1 MRWLIAAFW
10 LVSAGPASAQ
20 FTAMDRPEYR
30 SLIGGRVDFAAPD
43 GGTALRGE
51 VYGQGFI
58 RGIGVYGHLPVA
70 HFAPDG
76 GDDQS
81 ALGNLEL
88 GVFGRTAALG
98 GNVILRG
105 GVALPTSDADAEA
118 AIALGTN
125 QWARLTDRVNHLP
138 DTSALRVSVSPRFG
152 GGRLFAQADLG
163 ADLTFPPGE
172 QESAILMRANVALGL
187 RAGPVKVTGEFINI
201 SRVDGLEK
209 VDGDAFFNL
218 FVASVRHG
226 MLYAALTVPLDDDVD
241 FLAVGAGLEW
251 SLGGTPRRRKRRRR
265 KKRGRGR

>member
-1 MRWLIAAFW
+1 MRSLLALSLAVVACGARPAA
-10 LVSAGPASAQ
+10 AQ

-30 SLIGGRVDFAAPD
+30 ALIGGRIDNAAPD
-43 GGTALRGE
+43 GGTSLRGE
-51 VYGQGFI
+51 IYGQGFI
-58 RGIGVYGHLPVA
+58 RGVGVYGHLPMA

-88 GVFGRTAALG
+88 GVFGKTAALG

-105 GVALPTSDADAEA
+105 GFVVPTSDGDAEA
-118 AIALGTN
+118 AIALG
-125 QWARLTDRVNHLP
+125 QSKWARITDRVNHMP
-138 DTSALRVSVSPRFG
+138 DTSALRASISPRFG
-152 GGRLFAQADLG
+152 GGRFFAQADLG

-172 QESAILMRANVALGL
+172 VESAILWRANVALGL

-209 VDGDAFFNL
+209 EDGDAFYNT

-226 MLYAALTVPLDDDVD
+226 LLYAALTVPLDEDVD
-241 FLAVGAGLEW
+241 FLAVGVGLEW
-251 SLGGTPRRRKRRRR
+251 RIGSAPKRRRR
-265 KKRGRGR
+265 RRR

>member
-1 MRWLIAAFW
+1 MRWLFAA
-10 LVSAGPASAQ
+10 LGLLLAAPAAAQ
-20 FTAMDRPEYR
+20 FTAMDRPERR

-51 VYGQGFI
+51 IYGQGYI
-58 RGIGVYGHLPVA
+58 RGVGVYGHLPMA

-88 GVFGRTAALG
+88 GLFGTTAALG
-98 GNVILRG
+98 GNVIVRG
-105 GVALPTSDADAEA
+105 GLALGTSDADAEA

-138 DTSALRVSVSPRFG
+138 DTTALRLSVSPRFG
-152 GGRLFAQADLG
+152 GGRFFAQADLG
-163 ADLTFPPGE
+163 ADLTFPPDE
-172 QESAILMRANVALGL
+172 QESALLMRANLALGL

-209 VDGDAFFNL
+209 EDGDAFYNL
-218 FVASVRHG
+218 FVAAVRHG
-226 MLYAALTVPLDDDVD
+226 MLYAALTVPLDEDVD
-241 FLAVGAGLEW
+241 FLVVGAGLEW
-251 SLGGTPRRRKRRRR
+251 RLGGTPRKRRRR
-265 KKRGRGR
+265 RRRR

>member
-1 MRWLIAAFW
+1 MRWLIAAFGV
-10 LVSAGPASAQ
+10 LIAAPAAAQ

-30 SLIGGRVDFAAPD
+30 SLIGGRIDFAAPD

-51 VYGQGFI
+51 IYGQGFI
-58 RGIGVYGHLPVA
+58 SGIGVYGHLPVA

-76 GDDQS
+76 GDDHS

-88 GVFGRTAALG
+88 GLFTRTAALG
-98 GNVILRG
+98 ANVILRG
-105 GVALPTSDADAEA
+105 GLALGTSDGDAEA
-118 AIALGTN
+118 AQALGPN

-152 GGRLFAQADLG
+152 GGRFFAQADLG

-172 QESAILMRANVALGL
+172 AESAILMRANVALGL
-187 RAGPVKVTGEFINI
+187 RAGPVKLTGEFINI

-226 MLYAALTVPLDDDVD
+226 MLYAALTLPLDDDVD
-241 FLAVGAGLEW
+241 LLAVGAGLEW
-251 SLGGTPRRRKRRRR
+251 QLGGTPRRKRRRNR
-265 KKRGRGR
+265 R